1 MTKTNVTSVAVH
13 LKPRDIKYTCA
24 QSIFDDPK
32 ALQMGYRKNEETI
45 EIKRLYY
52 MWNIEYF
59 QQDMTDRQTDRQI
72 HLFDQNIHN

>member
-1 MTKTNVTSVAVH
+1 MHKQNKWNFIINRKFRGFFVYSMTKTNVTSVAVH

-52 MWNIEYF
+52 M
-59 QQDMTDRQTDRQI
+59 
-72 HLFDQNIHN
+72 